1 MVALEACAS
10 AHHWGREISAL
21 GHDVRLSIYRLLV
34 KAGTEGLS
42 IGDVIEHLD
51 IAPSTLAHHLST
63 LVDAGLVTQEKQG
76 RTVINRVDYD
86 VMHSTVD
93 FLTAECCSGV
103 TLSKTCKVA

>member
-1 MVALEACAS
+1 MTTASPISRALA
-10 AHHWGREISAL
+10 AL
-21 GHDVRLSIYRLLV
+21 GHDVRLCIYRLLV
-34 KAGTEGLS
+34 RAGDEGLS

-76 RTVINRVDYD
+76 RTVINRVDYT
-86 VMHSTVD
+86 VMHRTVD

-103 TLSKTCKVA
+103 VLTKGCKVA

>member
-1 MVALEACAS
+1 MYHPMTTATPISRALA
-10 AHHWGREISAL
+10 AL
-21 GHDVRLSIYRLLV
+21 GHDVRLAIYRLLV
-34 KAGTEGLS
+34 KAGQGGLS
-42 IGDVIEHLD
+42 IGEVIDHLD

-86 VMHSTVD
+86 VMHRTVD